1 MIDRR
6 RILGAIGASLA
17 APAVAACART
27 PEAVII
33 IGAGM
38 AGLAAARAL
47 TRRGA
52 RVTLLEARGRPG
64 GRIHTSRVWRDAP
77 VDLGASWIHGEQG
90 NPLTALARAC
100 GAETVVTRQDN
111 AGLYIAPE
119 LAAIGVTGLGAPW
132 AAGLV
137 ERALARARQADADM
151 SLRAAIDRISPPDQR
166 TPARAAQLEHHL
178 AGAYEQEYAGGAHEL
193 SAWWTGSDAMF
204 GGEDVLFPGGY
215 DQLTGYLARGL
226 DIRFNTAVAQVRW
239 GGPGVEAVL
248 ASGEALRADRV
259 IVTVPL
265 GVLKAGG
272 IRFTPELPQD
282 KQAAIE
288 RLSMGLLNKLFL
300 RFEAAFWPAGM
311 DWHECMKREPGLWS
325 QWVSLARAGAPV
337 LMGFT
342 GGDAAREIEPQ
353 EDRAILADASATLRD
368 MFGSAMP
375 APVAVQMTRWGRD
388 PLAGGAYSFY
398 AVGSSPADRE
408 ALARP
413 EGGGAVCLAGEACS
427 AEYPGTVHGAF
438 LSGLAAAAA

>member
-1 MIDRR
+1 VW
-6 RILGAIGASLA
+6 G
-17 APAVAACART
+17 
-27 PEAVII
+27 
-33 IGAGM
+33 
-38 AGLAAARAL
+38 
-47 TRRGA
+47 RG
-52 RVTLLEARGRPG
+52 
-64 GRIHTSRVWRDAP
+64 
-77 VDLGASWIHGEQG
+77 GEG
-90 NPLTALARAC
+90 
-100 GAETVVTRQDN
+100 
-111 AGLYIAPE
+111 
-119 LAAIGVTGLGAPW
+119 
-132 AAGLV
+132 
-137 ERALARARQADADM
+137 
-151 SLRAAIDRISPPDQR
+151 
-166 TPARAAQLEHHL
+166 
-178 AGAYEQEYAGGAHEL
+178 GGAHEL
-193 SAWWTGSDAMF
+193 SAWWTEYDAVF

-226 DIRFNTAVAQVRW
+226 DIRFSTAVAQVRW
-239 GGPGVEAVL
+239 GGPGVEVVL
-248 ASGEALRADRV
+248 VSDEALRADRV

-272 IRFTPELPQD
+272 LRFTPELPQD

-288 RLSMGLLNKLFL
+288 RLRMGLLNKLFL
-300 RFEAAFWPAGM
+300 RFEVAFWPAGM

-337 LMGFT
+337 LLGFT

-353 EDRAILADASATLRD
+353 ADRAILADASAALRD
-368 MFGSAMP
+368 MFGSATP

-438 LSGLAAAAA
+438 LSGLAAAEA